1 MWIFPLMHH
10 VNWPLPTAL
19 WSVCRIGMKHLRI
32 MNGAFIEVKLC
43 VNKLDRCLCRKD
55 AEYSCYGIF
64 CKSWKRHHFGF
75 ISFINL
81 LINSVCFFRSCLP
94 PGWMAGI
101 LLLGGVTQ
109 SSMSPFFAACDAYSS
124 KWHSYFWLFERSG
137 NCWTVSVL
145 WKTKTAVDF
154 SGTNTVPLYTC
165 MCLQLLMDIL
175 MNDLDTKNKGM
186 HFYRPYIS
194 QRAMYLLLRDCNR

>member
-1 MWIFPLMHH
+1 MYAKIYCPLCKKWMGKGKVSVPRDFFSRTDDKTSLHH
-10 VNWPLPTAL
+10 
-19 WSVCRIGMKHLRI
+19 
-32 MNGAFIEVKLC
+32 
-43 VNKLDRCLCRKD
+43 
-55 AEYSCYGIF
+55 
-64 CKSWKRHHFGF
+64 
-75 ISFINL
+75 
-81 LINSVCFFRSCLP
+81 LP
-94 PGWMAGI
+94 PGWRAGI